1 MQTTCVTWASVHM
14 PEADWIN
21 MRRTIQTFLL
31 IMGLVLMMGVQG
43 GIDTAVDLIDWFWI
57 VTVFVGAACVLLV
70 AIRID
75 AFTE

>member
-1 MQTTCVTWASVHM
+1 M
-14 PEADWIN
+14 PAVVWIN
-21 MRRTIQTFLL
+21 MRNFMQGFLL